1 MGSAVQEE
9 KIMNETAKTM
19 TLEAYAI
26 QRLEEYRNEIR
37 MLEETIEEQKELL
50 DNQGEILSLIDARL
64 SLSESGNYLNFDW
77 LAIDSRDGKKIV
89 EFFGLTVPKKEEEE
103 DD

>member
-1 MGSAVQEE
+1 
-9 KIMNETAKTM
+9 MNETR

-26 QRLEEYRNEIR
+26 QRLEEYRNEIK
-37 MLEETIEEQKELL
+37 LLNETIKEQKELL
-50 DNQGEILSLIDARL
+50 DKQGEILQVIDERL
-64 SLSESGNYLNFDW
+64 SLSESGNYLCFDW
-77 LAIDSRDGKKIV
+77 TAVDNRAGKKLV